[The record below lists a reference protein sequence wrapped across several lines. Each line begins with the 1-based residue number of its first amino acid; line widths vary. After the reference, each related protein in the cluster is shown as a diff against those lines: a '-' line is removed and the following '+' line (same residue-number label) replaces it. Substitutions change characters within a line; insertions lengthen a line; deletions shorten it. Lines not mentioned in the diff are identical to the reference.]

1 MAMYIRRR
9 MGEYY
14 AISLGGGIMRK
25 IFAAGICGV
34 VAVAGAFSL
43 PNFGQGIATARADA
57 GFVTEISARP
67 TDKALNITAKSAFLM
82 EANSGKVLFSKDAD
96 KQLPIASMVK
106 VMTLAVIYDAL
117 DAGTIKMADEVMI
130 SRTASGMGGSQAFL
144 DFDVTYT
151 VEELI
156 KSIIIASAND
166 SCVAMAELIAG
177 NEDDFVVK
185 MNELAVK
192 LGMKNTN
199 YVNCTGL
206 PAVGGVSTAED
217 CAKVYAYIMKSPHYG
232 LFNHVWMYDLTH
244 PSGRVTGLTNTNRHA
259 RFYQGSDGGKTGFT
273 SESGHCITATASRRN
288 LRPIAVIIGAGDSK
302 TRFDES
308 RALMDYVFDNYDNKL
323 VVSSAEPV
331 GKVKVRKAVVEKI
344 DVFPS
349 VNFFDLVKKGDK
361 DQPSV
366 NVEMAGS
373 VKAPVGKTDA
383 VGKIIVT
390 EDGKVV
396 SEIDIVTGEDIRAM
410 NYLDAVRKVIH
421 KFKL

>member
-1 MAMYIRRR
+1 MKRI
-9 MGEYY
+9 
-14 AISLGGGIMRK
+14 IV
-25 IFAAGICGV
+25 AGICGI

-43 PNFGQGIATARADA
+43 PNFAQGVPSVSADA
-57 GFVTEISARP
+57 GFITEISAKP
-67 TDKALNITAKSAFLM
+67 VDKTLNITAKSAFLM

-117 DAGTIKMADEVMI
+117 DAGQIKMTDEVMI
-130 SRTASGMGGSQAFL
+130 SRNASGMGGSQAFL

-185 MNELAVK
+185 MNELAAR

-206 PAVGGVSTAED
+206 PAAGGVSSAED

-232 LFNHVWMYDLTH
+232 LFNHIWMYDLTH

-273 SESGHCITATASRRN
+273 SESGHCITATASRRH
-288 LRPIAVIIGAGDSK
+288 LRPVAVIIGAGDSK

-308 RALMDYVFDNYDNKL
+308 RALMDYVFDNYDNRL
-323 VVSSAEPV
+323 VVSSGESV
-331 GKVKVRKAVVEKI
+331 GNVKVRKAVVEKVE
-344 DVFPS
+344 VFPS
-349 VNFFDLVKKGDK
+349 MNFYDLVKKGDK
-361 DQPSV
+361 DQPNI
-366 NVEMAGS
+366 NVELAGS

-396 SEIDIVTGEDIRAM
+396 SEIDIVTGTDIRAM
-410 NYLDAVRKVIH
+410 NYFDALRKVVN